1 MKNQIRNSILNINE
15 TSEHQQ
21 QFQSKN
27 ISRVKDTG
35 DHQKMEYYNKYML
48 FQKKKKNTDSS
59 TEGI

>member
-59 TEGI
+59 TGGI